1 MGRWL
6 CACLLLCSLS
16 ARPAWAAGAAW
27 ERFATNAESSTIYLD
42 HGTRRTGALPRVW
55 MLVDYA
61 EPDRFG
67 HLSAKVLWQA
77 ECREGRAKALT
88 YLHFDGPMGEGR
100 AETNNEPGDWIYPA
114 PESIIGDVFAY
125 LCNARP

>member
-6 CACLLLCSLS
+6 SAFLLFLCA
-16 ARPAWAAGAAW
+16 APTWAAW

-42 HGTRRTGALPRVW
+42 HDTRRTGALPRVW

-114 PESIIGDVFAY
+114 PDSIIAEVFAY
-125 LCNARP
+125 LCNRQP